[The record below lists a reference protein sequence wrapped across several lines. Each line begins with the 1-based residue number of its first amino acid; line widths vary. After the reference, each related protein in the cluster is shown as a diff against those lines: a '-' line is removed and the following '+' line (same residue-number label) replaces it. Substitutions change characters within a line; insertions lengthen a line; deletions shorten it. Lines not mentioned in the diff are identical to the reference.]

1 MNCEDAR
8 SNLFELVED
17 AGRLAPGERGALQ
30 AHVAGCPSC
39 SADIEAI
46 RTWRQHA
53 QAWQDEPAPRWNRPR
68 IERPAWRDWR
78 DWRGWFPVAA
88 STAAL
93 ALAMVAVVGP
103 RAVTEDEV
111 PAPTVATYDP
121 ELQRQL
127 VDAALAQ
134 FREELDSRRETD
146 RSFVL
151 QAVMEAAREQRE
163 EELTALA
170 VFLKAEMDRRSLET
184 DENLRY
190 LITDQV
196 RDRRRLEDLFQRVG
210 TRRDLPENRR

>member
-1 MNCEDAR
+1 MNCEEAR

-17 AGRLAPGERGALQ
+17 AGGLAPGERKALQ
-30 AHVAGCPSC
+30 AHVAACPFC

-53 QAWQDEPAPRWNRPR
+53 QAWRDEPTPRWSRPR
-68 IERPAWRDWR
+68 IERPAWR

-93 ALAMVAVVGP
+93 ALAVIAVVGP
-103 RAVTEDEV
+103 GAATEDEAPP
-111 PAPTVATYDP
+111 PAVAAHDP

-134 FREELDSRRETD
+134 FREELDGRREAD

-151 QAVMEAAREQRE
+151 QAVMEAARDQRE

-170 VFLKAEMDRRSLET
+170 VFLKAEMDRRALQT
-184 DENLRY
+184 DESLRY

-210 TRRDLPENRR
+210 TRRDTPENRR

>member
-1 MNCEDAR
+1 MNCDDAR

-17 AGRLAPGERGALQ
+17 AGGLAPAEREALQ

-39 SADIEAI
+39 SADVEAI

-93 ALAMVAVVGP
+93 ALAVVAVVGP
-103 RAVTEDEV
+103 RAVTDDEA

-134 FREELDSRRETD
+134 FRQELDSRRETD

-151 QAVMEAAREQRE
+151 QAVLDAARDQRE

-196 RDRRRLEDLFQRVG
+196 RDRRRLEDLFQRVS
-210 TRRDLPENRR
+210 TRRDTPENRR

>member
-1 MNCEDAR
+1 MNCDDAR

-17 AGRLAPGERGALQ
+17 AGGLAPAEREALQ

-39 SADIEAI
+39 SADVEAI

-53 QAWQDEPAPRWNRPR
+53 QAWRDEPAPRWNRPR
-68 IERPAWRDWR
+68 VERPAWR

-93 ALAMVAVVGP
+93 ALAVIAVVGP
-103 RAVTEDEV
+103 RAATEDEA
-111 PAPTVATYDP
+111 PPPTVATYDP

-134 FREELDSRRETD
+134 FREELDSRRDVD

-151 QAVMEAAREQRE
+151 QAVMEAARDQRE

-184 DENLRY
+184 EENLRY

-210 TRRDLPENRR
+210 TRRDSPENRR

>member
-1 MNCEDAR
+1 MNCEEAR

-17 AGRLAPGERGALQ
+17 AGGLAPGEREALQ

-39 SADIEAI
+39 SADVEAI

-53 QAWQDEPAPRWNRPR
+53 QAWQDEPTPRWSRPR
-68 IERPAWRDWR
+68 IERPAWR

-93 ALAMVAVVGP
+93 ALAVIAVVGP
-103 RAVTEDEV
+103 RTATEDEAPP
-111 PAPTVATYDP
+111 PAVAAHDP

-134 FREELDSRRETD
+134 FREELDGRREAD

-151 QAVMEAAREQRE
+151 QAVMEAARDQRE

-170 VFLKAEMDRRSLET
+170 VFLKAEMDRRSLQT
-184 DENLRY
+184 DESLRY

-210 TRRDLPENRR
+210 TRRDTPENRR